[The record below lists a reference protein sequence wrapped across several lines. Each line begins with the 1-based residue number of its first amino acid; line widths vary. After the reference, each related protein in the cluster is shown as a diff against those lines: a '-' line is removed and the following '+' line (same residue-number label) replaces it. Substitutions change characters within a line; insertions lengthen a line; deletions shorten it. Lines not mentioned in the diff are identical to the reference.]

1 MSVTTGMGIFLVTHV
16 AVWRT
21 LPSGSPRIGL
31 LSALA
36 AMGVVISLLT
46 VLLVGGLLPELFA
59 VASID
64 FLLVVLYLFVYAG
77 VARSVSLTLVARLLV
92 EPGHTVA
99 FGTLLDEYTSSSRFE
114 DRLRL
119 MGESGLLLIS
129 EDRVDLTV
137 KGVRMARWARF
148 LGRTVGDGLAG

>member
-1 MSVTTGMGIFLVTHV
+1 MGIFLVTHV

-21 LPSGSPRIGL
+21 LPSGSPRMGL
-31 LSALA
+31 LSGLA

-92 EPGHTVA
+92 EPGHTVV

-137 KGVRMARWARF
+137 KG
-148 LGRTVGDGLAG
+148 

>member
-1 MSVTTGMGIFLVTHV
+1 MGIFLVTHV

-31 LSALA
+31 LSGLA
-36 AMGVVISLLT
+36 ATGVVISLLT

-129 EDRVDLTV
+129 GDRVDLTV

-148 LGRTVGDGLAG
+148 LGRTVGDGLVG